1 MYLKKVEYHFSIR
14 NLKAQLS
21 LEADGNE
28 KGCVFV
34 LGFCF
39 VFSCYLLY
47 FYSFGIKK
55 NVMSWPKIVRLV
67 SLDLHFNSVHF
78 PRIYCQFSGQ

>member
-39 VFSCYLLY
+39 FFFMLSLIFLLVRYKKKRNVLAENSQISFS
-47 FYSFGIKK
+47 
-55 NVMSWPKIVRLV
+55 
-67 SLDLHFNSVHF
+67 
-78 PRIYCQFSGQ
+78 